1 LKHDAIQAEHIK
13 SALTTTEF
21 ATEGG
26 RSVFVALLSGRG
38 VFRSDEIERDLAGP
52 CLIWAPSG
60 WPARLSLDAGTRG
73 FLLRMPESALG
84 RALPLGVISAHVR
97 QVVGK
102 RIFLSDPPAAHLS
115 TLQMLYGNIER
126 ELRELKPGADTVLHH
141 YVSLLLIEIWR
152 AAAPPVQSSDHPQPH
167 RISDSFLNLVELHLQ
182 NHWTVAE
189 YAKRIGV
196 SRDRLNVA
204 VRRSLGVSPHL
215 HLQRRLIEE
224 AKALLVSSN
233 LQVAEIGYK
242 LGFSDAAYFNRFFQR
257 HLDMPPGRFRN
268 AYTPLYRGTD
278 HVISFADWP

>member
-1 LKHDAIQAEHIK
+1 MKSTTIQAERIK

-26 RSVFVALLSGRG
+26 RSVFVALFSGRG
-38 VFRSDEIERDLAGP
+38 VFQSNEIERDVVGP

-60 WPARLSLDAGTRG
+60 WPARLSLNAGTRG
-73 FLLRMPESALG
+73 YLLRMPESALG
-84 RALPLGVISAHVR
+84 RALPIGVISAHVR

-102 RIFLSDPPAAHLS
+102 RIFLSDPPAPSMS
-115 TLQMLYGNIER
+115 TLQMLFENIER
-126 ELRELKPGADTVLHH
+126 ELREIAPGTDTVLHH

-152 AAAPPVQSSDHPQPH
+152 AAAPPAQSTDPQPH

-189 YAKRIGV
+189 YARRIGV

-204 VRRSLGVSPHL
+204 VRRTLGVSPHI

-242 LGFSDAAYFNRFFQR
+242 LGFGDAAYFNRFFQR
-257 HLDMPPGRFRN
+257 HLDMPPGRFRQ
-268 AYTPLYRGTD
+268 AYTPLYRRTSS
-278 HVISFADWP
+278 VISFADWP